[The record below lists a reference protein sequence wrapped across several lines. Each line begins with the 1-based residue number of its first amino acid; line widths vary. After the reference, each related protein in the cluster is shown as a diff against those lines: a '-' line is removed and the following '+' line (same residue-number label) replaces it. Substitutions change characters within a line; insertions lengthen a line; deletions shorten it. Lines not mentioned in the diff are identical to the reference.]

1 MLSYKE
7 IEDAHNR
14 IHPFIHRTPVLTN
27 SSLNNMIGAELYFK
41 CENFQKAGAFKIRGA
56 TNSVLQLSENELT
69 SGVVTASSGNH
80 GAALAMAVS
89 KLGGKTK
96 VVIPNNTPIIK
107 VNNVKRYGGEIIWCD
122 ANLISREKTLKN
134 VLENSGGVLVHP
146 YNDERIIAGQ
156 GTITKELLEDYPNL
170 DCIITPVSGGGLLS
184 GSAISAKF
192 LNADIQLYGAE
203 PIEADDAFRSLMVG
217 EIQANKTT
225 NTICDG
231 LRAQIG
237 TITFPIIQEYVD
249 QIIAISEE
257 EIIKAMRLIWE
268 RMKIIVEP
276 SCAIT
281 LGAILNKKYL
291 FKGKK
296 VGIILSG
303 GNVDLETLPF

>member
-1 MLSYKE
+1 
-7 IEDAHNR
+7 
-14 IHPFIHRTPVLTN
+14 
-27 SSLNNMIGAELYFK
+27 
-41 CENFQKAGAFKIRGA
+41 
-56 TNSVLQLSENELT
+56 
-69 SGVVTASSGNH
+69 
-80 GAALAMAVS
+80 
-89 KLGGKTK
+89 
-96 VVIPNNTPIIK
+96 
-107 VNNVKRYGGEIIWCD
+107 
-122 ANLISREKTLKN
+122 
-134 VLENSGGVLVHP
+134 
-146 YNDERIIAGQ
+146 
-156 GTITKELLEDYPNL
+156 
-170 DCIITPVSGGGLLS
+170 
-184 GSAISAKF
+184 
-192 LNADIQLYGAE
+192 
-203 PIEADDAFRSLMVG
+203 MVG